1 MAPKHMVASAAT
13 EHGGGGLNLVFV
25 NIDWKIGRHANQ
37 TASNKNARVLAGT
50 VASIVANMDPAAICF
65 CEFGGVRAPLKPIHV
80 ELLKQTIERA
90 WKENAATEHVR
101 FIYEAGEPYLTAFR
115 SDQLDCRHSRTV
127 RKLYYIF
134 GEPRTAQ
141 FFLATQPGQPDAAG
155 INIVNV
161 HAPSGNKRLT
171 NAQRITLM
179 RKLLG
184 STSLRTNQST
194 LGHDAFIIGG
204 DMNSSEIVLTQM
216 VETCEKEEILSKGSH
231 AIKPSDAKHGD
242 ILLQLNVPG
251 DGLRTQARNHD
262 PQHVP
267 YGFCWRPTAAS
278 SVSAQHAPALS
289 ASAQQKQSLYTDVAS
304 VAPSSSSDVT
314 CPLGAPAS
322 AVQSQAS
329 SATEQRKPPAY
340 ADTVLRAAAPCRA
353 HAELSAASVDICVTA
368 QPAPA
373 PSGTEQLKLPAY
385 ADTALRAAAPMYV
398 LPFSERQ
405 RQEGHAE
412 LSAASV
418 DSLVAAEPAPA
429 TSATEQRSPL
439 AYADT
444 VRLAAAP
451 QNTLPLSEFLCQEAH
466 TELSAAS
473 VGSSATAQPAPP
485 PCATE
490 QRKPLTH
497 TEITSTAMGSAFAP
511 PGRQHVDAP
520 EHLEGTESRLVAA
533 EPAPATS
540 ATEQRSPLAYA
551 DTVRLAAAPQNTLP
565 LSEFLCQEAHTELSA
580 ASVGSSATAQPAP
593 PPCATEQ
600 RKPLTH
606 TEITSTAMGSAFAP
620 PGRQHVDAPEHLEG
634 TESHAEQQK
643 REQSDFPLAIINAF
657 LGYPA
662 QYSDASEDAIQEVVN
677 DEAAWSTATL
687 NIIAEVF
694 EPIFFHFPRGL
705 KDRSVW
711 QARSPDEYI
720 TQWREHAKFRLEVIA
735 GAVDGLQFTRDQRQ
749 QAFQYYLHWFAE
761 NEARPGQKNLKSAA
775 EARLNKLC
783 GSRHVMQAIWEIGLP
798 KILGRA
804 TEQPDVDPTPERLLE
819 IKDDATKI
827 LQWLDDLAYAI
838 ENYRRTK
845 EYCNQVAKSGSKR
858 GESGLSAQEEL
869 ERQEFRQAKTNLREG
884 ARLGRLW
891 AEKRIKC
898 DELKPQQWKLLEDHW
913 NGALQQH
920 YENAVSARG
929 LQGHQ
934 VPELF

>member
-65 CEFGGVRAPLKPIHV
+65 CEFGGVLAPLKPIHV

-520 EHLEGTESRLVAA
+520 EHLEGTES
-533 EPAPATS
+533 
-540 ATEQRSPLAYA
+540 
-551 DTVRLAAAPQNTLP
+551 
-565 LSEFLCQEAHTELSA
+565 
-580 ASVGSSATAQPAP
+580 
-593 PPCATEQ
+593 
-600 RKPLTH
+600 
-606 TEITSTAMGSAFAP
+606 
-620 PGRQHVDAPEHLEG
+620 
-634 TESHAEQQK
+634 HAEQQK

-749 QAFQYYLHWFAE
+749 RAFQYYLQWFAE

-827 LQWLDDLAYAI
+827 LQWLDDLANAI
-838 ENYRRTK
+838 ENYRETK

-858 GESGLSAQEEL
+858 GESGLSAQEER
-869 ERQEFRQAKTNLREG
+869 ERQEFRQAKTNLQEG
-884 ARLGRLW
+884 VRLGRLW

>member
-161 HAPSGNKRLT
+161 HAPSGNKKLT
-171 NAQRITLM
+171 NAQRTTLM

-184 STSLRTNQST
+184 CESLRTNQST

-278 SVSAQHAPALS
+278 FVSAQHAPALS

-385 ADTALRAAAPMYV
+385 ADTALRAVAPMYV

-497 TEITSTAMGSAFAP
+497 TEIA
-511 PGRQHVDAP
+511 
-520 EHLEGTESRLVAA
+520 
-533 EPAPATS
+533 
-540 ATEQRSPLAYA
+540 
-551 DTVRLAAAPQNTLP
+551 
-565 LSEFLCQEAHTELSA
+565 
-580 ASVGSSATAQPAP
+580 
-593 PPCATEQ
+593 
-600 RKPLTH
+600 
-606 TEITSTAMGSAFAP
+606 STAMGSAFAP

-694 EPIFFHFPRGL
+694 EPIFVHFPRGL

-749 QAFQYYLHWFAE
+749 RAFQYYLQWFAE

-838 ENYRRTK
+838 ENYRRTQA
-845 EYCNQVAKSGSKR
+845 YCNQVAKSGSKR
-858 GESGLSAQEEL
+858 GQSGLSAQEEL

-891 AEKRIKC
+891 AEKRSKC

-920 YENAVSARG
+920 YENAVFARG

>member
-80 ELLKQTIERA
+80 ELLKRTIEGA
-90 WKENAATEHVR
+90 WRENAATEHVR

-171 NAQRITLM
+171 NAQRTTLM

-184 STSLRTNQST
+184 CESLRTNQST

-490 QRKPLTH
+490 Q
-497 TEITSTAMGSAFAP
+497 
-511 PGRQHVDAP
+511 
-520 EHLEGTESRLVAA
+520 
-533 EPAPATS
+533 
-540 ATEQRSPLAYA
+540 
-551 DTVRLAAAPQNTLP
+551 
-565 LSEFLCQEAHTELSA
+565 C
-580 ASVGSSATAQPAP
+580 
-593 PPCATEQ
+593 
-600 RKPLTH
+600 KPLTH

-749 QAFQYYLHWFAE
+749 RAFQYYLQWFAE

-845 EYCNQVAKSGSKR
+845 AYCNQVAKSGSKR
-858 GESGLSAQEEL
+858 GESGLSAQEER
-869 ERQEFRQAKTNLREG
+869 ERQELRQAKTNLQEG
-884 ARLGRLW
+884 VRLGRLW

>member
-25 NIDWKIGRHANQ
+25 NIDWKISRHANQ

-80 ELLKQTIERA
+80 ELLKQTIEGA
-90 WKENAATEHVR
+90 WRENAATEHVR

-115 SDQLDCRHSRTV
+115 SDQIDCRHSRTV
-127 RKLYYIF
+127 RRLYYIF

-216 VETCEKEEILSKGSH
+216 VETCEKEEILSKGSQ
-231 AIKPSDAKHGD
+231 ARKPSDANHGD

-520 EHLEGTESRLVAA
+520 EHLEGTES
-533 EPAPATS
+533 
-540 ATEQRSPLAYA
+540 
-551 DTVRLAAAPQNTLP
+551 
-565 LSEFLCQEAHTELSA
+565 
-580 ASVGSSATAQPAP
+580 
-593 PPCATEQ
+593 
-600 RKPLTH
+600 
-606 TEITSTAMGSAFAP
+606 
-620 PGRQHVDAPEHLEG
+620 
-634 TESHAEQQK
+634 HAEQQK

-749 QAFQYYLHWFAE
+749 RAFQYYLQWFAE
-761 NEARPGQKNLKSAA
+761 NEARPGQKKIKSAA

-827 LQWLDDLAYAI
+827 LQWLDDLANAI
-838 ENYRRTK
+838 ENYRETK
-845 EYCNQVAKSGSKR
+845 EYCNQVARSGSKR
-858 GESGLSAQEEL
+858 GESGLSAQEER
-869 ERQEFRQAKTNLREG
+869 ERQEFRQAKTNLQEG
-884 ARLGRLW
+884 VRLGRLW
-891 AEKRIKC
+891 AEKRIEC

>member
-490 QRKPLTH
+490 Q
-497 TEITSTAMGSAFAP
+497 
-511 PGRQHVDAP
+511 
-520 EHLEGTESRLVAA
+520 
-533 EPAPATS
+533 
-540 ATEQRSPLAYA
+540 
-551 DTVRLAAAPQNTLP
+551 
-565 LSEFLCQEAHTELSA
+565 C
-580 ASVGSSATAQPAP
+580 
-593 PPCATEQ
+593 
-600 RKPLTH
+600 KPLTH

-749 QAFQYYLHWFAE
+749 RAFQYYLQWFAE

-845 EYCNQVAKSGSKR
+845 AYCNQVAKSGSKR

>member
-490 QRKPLTH
+490 Q
-497 TEITSTAMGSAFAP
+497 
-511 PGRQHVDAP
+511 
-520 EHLEGTESRLVAA
+520 
-533 EPAPATS
+533 
-540 ATEQRSPLAYA
+540 
-551 DTVRLAAAPQNTLP
+551 
-565 LSEFLCQEAHTELSA
+565 C
-580 ASVGSSATAQPAP
+580 
-593 PPCATEQ
+593 
-600 RKPLTH
+600 KPLTH

-749 QAFQYYLHWFAE
+749 RAFQYYLQWFAE

-845 EYCNQVAKSGSKR
+845 AYCNQVAKSGSKR
-858 GESGLSAQEEL
+858 GESGLSAQEEW
-869 ERQEFRQAKTNLREG
+869 ETQEFRQAKTNLQEG
-884 ARLGRLW
+884 VRLGRLW